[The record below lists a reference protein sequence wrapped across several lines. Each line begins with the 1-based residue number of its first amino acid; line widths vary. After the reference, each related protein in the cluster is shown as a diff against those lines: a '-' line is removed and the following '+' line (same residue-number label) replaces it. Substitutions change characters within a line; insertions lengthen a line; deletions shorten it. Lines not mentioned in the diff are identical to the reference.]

1 MAQAMGSTAQV
12 MAATNKQLKVE
23 DIQRTM
29 MSFEQES
36 TKMDMAG
43 EMSKDIVIMK
53 IASVAYSCNIRMD
66 PSSLYY
72 YLHPSHTPSP
82 FPSHTPPPSPPSFPH
97 TVDDTLDSLFDD
109 DEQEEDAVMSQILD
123 EIGIEVNKKVRV
135 IS

>member
-43 EMSKDIVIMK
+43 EMSKDIVD
-53 IASVAYSCNIRMD
+53 ASVVYSCNIRMD

-72 YLHPSHTPSP
+72 YLHPSHTLPLPPS
-82 FPSHTPPPSPPSFPH
+82 PSHTPPHSGRY
-97 TVDDTLDSLFDD
+97 
-109 DEQEEDAVMSQILD
+109 
-123 EIGIEVNKKVRV
+123 IGLV
-135 IS
+135 I

>member
-43 EMSKDIVIMK
+43 EMSKDIVD
-53 IASVAYSCNIRMD
+53 ASVAYSCNIRMD

-72 YLHPSHTPSP
+72 YLHPSHTLPLPPS
-82 FPSHTPPPSPPSFPH
+82 PSHTPPHSGRY
-97 TVDDTLDSLFDD
+97 
-109 DEQEEDAVMSQILD
+109 
-123 EIGIEVNKKVRV
+123 IGLV
-135 IS
+135 I